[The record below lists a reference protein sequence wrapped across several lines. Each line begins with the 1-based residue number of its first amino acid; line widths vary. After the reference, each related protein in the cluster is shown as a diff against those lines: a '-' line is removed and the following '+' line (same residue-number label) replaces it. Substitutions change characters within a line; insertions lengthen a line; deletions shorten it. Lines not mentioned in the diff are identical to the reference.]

1 MGKPEME
8 GESGTKG
15 RRGALREY
23 IVMMIS
29 SIVMALYVT
38 TFVAHP
44 MSVPTPSMSPTIM
57 PGDRLI
63 VDKFTLRNHNH
74 ASYKLRLCREIR
86 RGDVVVF
93 KYPRDPNLAYVKRVI
108 GLPGELVL
116 IKGNKVY
123 INGAQLSEPYAHYT
137 DENGDDLEWRGGFGP
152 VRVAENHYF
161 VMGDNR
167 DNSEDSRYWGLVHR
181 DLIIGRPLFVFWSY
195 DDQEPHRY
203 HDARETLSLY
213 LDRVMHL
220 FSKTRWQRLG
230 TIIR

>member
-1 MGKPEME
+1 ME
-8 GESGTKG
+8 SESGPEE
-15 RRGALREY
+15 RRAALREY

-29 SIVMALYVT
+29 SIILALYIT

-44 MSVPTPSMSPTIM
+44 MSVPTPSMSPAIM

-63 VDKFTLRNHNH
+63 VDKFTLRNHNR
-74 ASYKLRLCREIR
+74 ATYELRLCREIR
-86 RGDVVVF
+86 RGDVIVF
-93 KYPRDPNLAYVKRVI
+93 KYPRDPHLAYVKRVI
-108 GLPGELVL
+108 GLPGELVE
-116 IKGNKVY
+116 IKGKKVY
-123 INGAQLSEPYAHYT
+123 VNGTLLSEPYTHYT
-137 DENGDDLEWRGGFGP
+137 DRDGDELEWRGDFGP
-152 VRVAENHYF
+152 LRVAENHYF

-181 DLIIGRPLFVFWSY
+181 DLVIGRPLFVFWSY
-195 DDQEPHRY
+195 DDEAQYRY
-203 HDARETLSLY
+203 HDARETLGLY

>member
-1 MGKPEME
+1 ME
-8 GESGTKG
+8 RGSGAKG

-23 IVMMIS
+23 IAMVIS
-29 SIVMALYVT
+29 SIVLALYVT

-44 MSVPTPSMSPTIM
+44 MSVPTPSMSPTIV
-57 PGDRLI
+57 PGDRLM
-63 VDKFTLRNHNH
+63 VDKFTLRSRNHV
-74 ASYKLRLCREIR
+74 AYRLRLCREIR
-86 RGDVVVF
+86 RGDIVVF

-116 IKGNKVY
+116 IKGKKVY
-123 INGAQLSEPYAHYT
+123 INGAPLSEPYAHYL
-137 DENGDDLEWRGGFGP
+137 DRSGGDLEWRGSFGP
-152 VRVAENHYF
+152 VRVAEDHYF

-195 DDQEPHRY
+195 DDDGQYLY
-203 HDARETLSLY
+203 HGARETLSLY
-213 LDRVMHL
+213 LDRAMHL